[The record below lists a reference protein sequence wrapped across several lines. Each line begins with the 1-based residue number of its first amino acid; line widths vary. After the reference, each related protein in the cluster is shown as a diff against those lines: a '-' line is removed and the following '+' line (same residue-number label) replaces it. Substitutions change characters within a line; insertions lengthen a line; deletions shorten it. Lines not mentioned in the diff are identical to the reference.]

1 MGMESALPYVL
12 MVVAQFAQVG
22 LMIAGKVAMSNG
34 MTTFTF
40 VTYSNGL
47 GSLVLLPF
55 SIFIYRFLVQIIGY
69 TGIKFAS
76 ASLSTSILNLIP
88 GFTFVLAVI
97 FRLEKFDCR
106 SKTTLAKSIGT
117 LVSIAGAV
125 VATLYQGPSI
135 LGPSSHSNATFHTI
149 TSSSAWILGGLLL
162 VIDSL
167 VSAFFIIAQAL
178 VLKKYPVEL
187 VLMFFYS
194 CFIAIASASVSLVVE
209 NDLSAWS
216 LRPKMRLIPVIYSA
230 LFGNAFQVSISMWCV
245 RKRGPLFASVFHP
258 LGVIFANAMG
268 IVFLGEPLYL
278 GSVIGSI
285 VVVVG
290 FYSVMWGKAKET
302 KMVEDGGTKILESN
316 DKRRPL
322 LQNNTEDGV
331 VNA

>member
-1 MGMESALPYVL
+1 MEMENAVPYVL
-12 MVVAQFAQVG
+12 MVIVQFAQVG
-22 LMIAGKVAMSNG
+22 LMMAGKVAMSNG

-40 VTYSNGL
+40 ISYSNGL

-55 SIFIYRFLVQIIGY
+55 SVFIYRFLVQIIGY

-97 FRLEKFDCR
+97 FRLEKFNFR

-117 LVSIAGAV
+117 VVSITGAV

-135 LGPSSHSNATFHTI
+135 LGPSSHSNANFHTI
-149 TSSSAWILGGLLL
+149 TSSSAWILGGFLL

-178 VLKKYPVEL
+178 VLKKCPVEL

-194 CFIAIASASVSLVVE
+194 FIAIASASVSLVVE
-209 NDLSAWS
+209 KDLSAWS
-216 LRPKMRLIPVIYSA
+216 LRPKMTLIPVIYSA
-230 LFGNAFQVSISMWCV
+230 IFGNAFQVSILMWCV
-245 RKRGPLFASVFHP
+245 RKRGPLFVSVFHP
-258 LGVIFANAMG
+258 LGVIVANAMG
-268 IVFLGEPLYL
+268 IFILGEPLYL
-278 GSVIGSI
+278 GSVLGSI

-290 FYSVMWGKAKET
+290 FYAVMWGKAKEA
-302 KMVEDGGTKILESN
+302 KMVEDGGPEILESN
-316 DKRRPL
+316 GKTTPL
-322 LQNNTEDGV
+322 LRNKTEEGV

>member
-1 MGMESALPYVL
+1 MGMENAVPYVL
-12 MVVAQFAQVG
+12 MVIVQFAQVG
-22 LMIAGKVAMSNG
+22 LMIAGKAAMSNG

-40 VTYSNGL
+40 IFYSNGL

-55 SIFIYRFLVQIIGY
+55 SIFIYRFLVQVIGY
-69 TGIKFAS
+69 TGIMFAS

-97 FRLEKFDCR
+97 FRLEKFNCR

-117 LVSIAGAV
+117 VVSIIGAV
-125 VATLYQGPSI
+125 IATLYQGPSI
-135 LGPSSHSNATFHTI
+135 LGPSSHSNATFHAI
-149 TSSSAWILGGLLL
+149 TSSPAWILGGFLL

-167 VSAFFIIAQAL
+167 VSSFFIIAQAL
-178 VLKKYPVEL
+178 VLKKCPVEL

-194 CFIAIASASVSLVVE
+194 CFIAIASASVSLAVE
-209 NDLSAWS
+209 KDLSAWS

-230 LFGNAFQVSISMWCV
+230 FFGNAFQVSILMWCV
-245 RKRGPLFASVFHP
+245 RKRGPLFVSVFHP
-258 LGVIFANAMG
+258 LGVIIANAMG
-268 IVFLGEPLYL
+268 IVLLGEPLYL
-278 GSVIGSI
+278 GSVLGSI

-290 FYSVMWGKAKET
+290 FYSVMWGKAREAKTVEGGRT
-302 KMVEDGGTKILESN
+302 KVLESN
-316 DKRRPL
+316 DKTTPL

>member
-1 MGMESALPYVL
+1 MGMENAIPYVL
-12 MVVAQFAQVG
+12 MVIVQFAQVG
-22 LMIAGKVAMSNG
+22 LMIAGKAAMSNG

-40 VTYSNGL
+40 IFYSNGL

-55 SIFIYRFLVQIIGY
+55 SIFIYRFLVQVIGY
-69 TGIKFAS
+69 TGIMFAS

-97 FRLEKFDCR
+97 FRLEKFNCR

-117 LVSIAGAV
+117 VFAG
-125 VATLYQGPSI
+125 LD
-135 LGPSSHSNATFHTI
+135 F
-149 TSSSAWILGGLLL
+149 GGFLL

-167 VSAFFIIAQAL
+167 VSSFFIIAQAL
-178 VLKKYPVEL
+178 VLKKCPVEL

-194 CFIAIASASVSLVVE
+194 CFIAIASASVSLAVE
-209 NDLSAWS
+209 KDLSAWS

-230 LFGNAFQVSISMWCV
+230 FFGNAFQVSILMWCV
-245 RKRGPLFASVFHP
+245 RKRGPLFVSVFHP
-258 LGVIFANAMG
+258 LGVIIANAMG
-268 IVFLGEPLYL
+268 IVLLGEPLYL
-278 GSVIGSI
+278 GSVLGSI

-290 FYSVMWGKAKET
+290 FYSVMWGKAREAKT
-302 KMVEDGGTKILESN
+302 VEDGRTKVLESN
-316 DKRRPL
+316 DKTTPL